1 MTLFLHIARRALLAF
16 FGALFAV
23 VLLFLVV
30 EFAEN
35 AGIFHGEGWLG
46 GALEVYLNRAAAVA
60 WQTAPAAMLLGA
72 SLAASGLRTTRE
84 YDAMRALGLGPWRVA
99 VPILAV
105 AGLVA
110 VGMVAFDDLVA
121 AGAAARADEIV
132 ATRFQGGSGWRRLQ
146 EPKRWFRGRGGLR
159 LYDLRGAV
167 EGGGF
172 ERVTILEL
180 SGDFRLERRIDA
192 ARMLPGTSG
201 DWLLEG
207 GEERSFGPAGSF
219 RMERFDRRSVRFDE
233 DPEAFAVRPGA
244 PAQMRRAVIAAQIEV
259 RRRLGLATTDYE
271 LEWQRKLAYPLAAV
285 PAALVALA
293 LALRRDRRGNVT
305 ASLVESVGVS
315 VAFWGLQG
323 LAWSL
328 GRSGRVGPAAAA
340 WIPDAILLAGG
351 LWTLRRWR

>member
-1 MTLFLHIARRALLAF
+1 MTLFLHIARRALAAF
-16 FGALFAV
+16 TGALVAV

-30 EFAEN
+30 EASEN
-35 AGIFHGEGWLG
+35 ANLFRGEGWLA
-46 GALEVYLNRAAAVA
+46 GALEFYLNRAAAVA

-84 YDAMRALGLGPWRVA
+84 YDAMRALGFGPWRVA
-99 VPILAV
+99 APILAV

-110 VGMVAFDDLVA
+110 VGMIAFDDLVA

-132 ATRFQGGSGWRRLQ
+132 ATRFQGGSGFRRWH
-146 EPKRWFRGRGGLR
+146 EPKRWFRGRGGR
-159 LYDLRGAV
+159 RIYDLRGAV

-180 SGDFRLERRIDA
+180 TDDFHLERRIDA
-192 ARMLPGTSG
+192 ARMLPGPSG
-201 DWLLEG
+201 DWILED
-207 GEERSFGPAGSF
+207 GEERTFWPEDAF
-219 RMERFDRRSVRFDE
+219 RMDGFERRSYRFDE
-233 DPEAFAVRPGA
+233 DPEAFAVRPGS
-244 PAQMRRAVIAAQIEV
+244 PAQMRRALIGAQIAV

-271 LEWQRKLAYPLAAV
+271 LEWQRKLAYPCAAV

-315 VAFWGLQG
+315 VVFWGLQG

-328 GRSGRVGPAAAA
+328 GRSGRLGPAAAA
-340 WIPDAILLAGG
+340 WAPDAVLLASG
-351 LWTLRRWR
+351 LWGLRRWR